1 MYCKACPR
9 SCNIDRENKRGFCK
23 SPIYPVICRAALHFW
38 EEPCISGKNGSGTIF
53 FKGCSL
59 RCAFCQNYEISR
71 DGEGKICSPE
81 RLAEIMRELVLQGA
95 HNINLVNPTHFTYAI
110 KETLKIYKPPVPVVY
125 NSGGYDS
132 VSSLKS
138 LEGLIDVYLPDYK
151 YADEKLSS
159 ELSGARDYPAAANE
173 AIREMIRQTG
183 NIQINK
189 ETGMI
194 QKGVIVRHLVLP
206 GHVKN
211 SKAVIKYLL
220 ETYKDQIL
228 ISIMNQYTPMP
239 QVAEDPLLSRKVTKR
254 EYEKVI
260 DYALELGMEDGF
272 IQEGEAAKESF
283 IPEFNLEGIGI

>member
-9 SCNIDRENKRGFCK
+9 SCNTDRENKRGFCK
-23 SPIYPVICRAALHFW
+23 SPLYPVICRAALHFW

-173 AIREMIRQTG
+173 AIKEMIRQTG
-183 NIQINK
+183 
-189 ETGMI
+189 EAVFDEDGMMKRGTLI
-194 QKGVIVRHLVLP
+194 RHLILP
-206 GHVKN
+206 GHVMN
-211 SKAVIKYLL
+211 TLAVLRKIAEL
-220 ETYKDQIL
+220 ENPIV
-228 ISIMNQYTPMP
+228 SIMAQYTPVTKVEGHP
-239 QVAEDPLLSRKVTKR
+239 ELSRKITSAELLRVKK
-254 EYEKVI
+254 YVEKLNLNG
-260 DYALELGMEDGF
+260 Y
-272 IQEGEAAKESF
+272 IQERESADEGY
-283 IPEFNLEGIGI
+283 IPKFNVKGM

>member
-183 NIQINK
+183 
-189 ETGMI
+189 EAVFDEDGMMKRGTLI
-194 QKGVIVRHLVLP
+194 RHLLLP
-206 GHVKN
+206 GHVMN
-211 SKAVIKYLL
+211 TLAVLRKIAEL
-220 ETYKDQIL
+220 ENPIV
-228 ISIMNQYTPMP
+228 SIMAQYTPVTKVEGHP
-239 QVAEDPLLSRKVTKR
+239 ELSRKITSAELLRVKKYVEKLNLNGYIQQR
-254 EYEKVI
+254 ESADEGYIPKFNVK
-260 DYALELGMEDGF
+260 GM
-272 IQEGEAAKESF
+272 
-283 IPEFNLEGIGI
+283 

>member
-23 SPIYPVICRAALHFW
+23 SPLYPVICRAALHFW

-173 AIREMIRQTG
+173 AIKEMIRQTG
-183 NIQINK
+183 
-189 ETGMI
+189 EAVFDEDGMMKRGTLI
-194 QKGVIVRHLVLP
+194 RHLILP
-206 GHVKN
+206 GHVMN
-211 SKAVIKYLL
+211 TLAVLRKIAEL
-220 ETYKDQIL
+220 ENPIV
-228 ISIMNQYTPMP
+228 SIMAQYTPVTKVEGHP
-239 QVAEDPLLSRKVTKR
+239 ELSRKITSAELLRVKK
-254 EYEKVI
+254 YVEKLNLNG
-260 DYALELGMEDGF
+260 Y
-272 IQEGEAAKESF
+272 IQERESADEGY
-283 IPEFNLEGIGI
+283 IPKFNVKGM

>member
-183 NIQINK
+183 
-189 ETGMI
+189 EAVFDEDGMMKRGTLI
-194 QKGVIVRHLVLP
+194 RHLILP
-206 GHVKN
+206 GHVMN
-211 SKAVIKYLL
+211 TLAVLRKIAEL
-220 ETYKDQIL
+220 ENPIV
-228 ISIMNQYTPMP
+228 SIMAQYTPVTKVEGHP
-239 QVAEDPLLSRKVTKR
+239 ELSRKITSAELLRVKKYVEKLNLNGYIQQR
-254 EYEKVI
+254 ESADEGYIPKFNVK
-260 DYALELGMEDGF
+260 GM
-272 IQEGEAAKESF
+272 
-283 IPEFNLEGIGI
+283 

>member
-183 NIQINK
+183 
-189 ETGMI
+189 EAVFDEDGMMKRGTLI
-194 QKGVIVRHLVLP
+194 RHLILP
-206 GHVKN
+206 GHVMN
-211 SKAVIKYLL
+211 TLAVLRKIAEL
-220 ETYKDQIL
+220 ENPIV
-228 ISIMNQYTPMP
+228 SIMAQYTPVTKVEGHP
-239 QVAEDPLLSRKVTKR
+239 ELSRKITSAELLRVKKYVEKLNLNGYIQQR
-254 EYEKVI
+254 ESADESYIPKFNVK
-260 DYALELGMEDGF
+260 GM
-272 IQEGEAAKESF
+272 
-283 IPEFNLEGIGI
+283 

>member
-23 SPIYPVICRAALHFW
+23 SPLYPVICRAALHFW

-132 VSSLKS
+132 VFSLKS

-173 AIREMIRQTG
+173 AIKEMIRQTG
-183 NIQINK
+183 
-189 ETGMI
+189 EAVFDEDGMMKRGTLI
-194 QKGVIVRHLVLP
+194 RHLILP
-206 GHVKN
+206 GHVMN
-211 SKAVIKYLL
+211 TLAVLRKIAEL
-220 ETYKDQIL
+220 ENPVV
-228 ISIMNQYTPMP
+228 SIMAQYTPVTKVEGHP
-239 QVAEDPLLSRKVTKR
+239 ELSRKITSAELLRVKK
-254 EYEKVI
+254 YVEKLNLNG
-260 DYALELGMEDGF
+260 Y
-272 IQEGEAAKESF
+272 IQERESADEGY
-283 IPEFNLEGIGI
+283 IPKFNVKGM

>member
-183 NIQINK
+183 
-189 ETGMI
+189 EAVFDEDGMMKRGTLI
-194 QKGVIVRHLVLP
+194 RHLILP
-206 GHVKN
+206 GHVMN
-211 SKAVIKYLL
+211 TLAVLRKIAEL
-220 ETYKDQIL
+220 ENPIV
-228 ISIMNQYTPMP
+228 SIMAQYTPVTKVEGHP
-239 QVAEDPLLSRKVTKR
+239 ELSRKITSAELLRVKK
-254 EYEKVI
+254 YVEKLNLSG
-260 DYALELGMEDGF
+260 Y
-272 IQEGEAAKESF
+272 IQERESADEGY
-283 IPEFNLEGIGI
+283 IPKFNVKGM

>member
-159 ELSGARDYPAAANE
+159 ELSEARDYPAAANE

-183 NIQINK
+183 
-189 ETGMI
+189 EAVFDEDGMMKRGTLI
-194 QKGVIVRHLVLP
+194 RHLILP
-206 GHVKN
+206 GHVMN
-211 SKAVIKYLL
+211 TLAVLRKIAEL
-220 ETYKDQIL
+220 ENPIV
-228 ISIMNQYTPMP
+228 SIMAQYTPVTKVEGHP
-239 QVAEDPLLSRKVTKR
+239 ELSRKITSAELLRVKKYVEKLNLNGYIQQR
-254 EYEKVI
+254 ESA
-260 DYALELGMEDGF
+260 D
-272 IQEGEAAKESF
+272 ESY
-283 IPEFNLEGIGI
+283 IPEFNVKGM

>member
-81 RLAEIMRELVLQGA
+81 RLAEIMRELVLKGA

-151 YADEKLSS
+151 CADEKLSS

-173 AIREMIRQTG
+173 AIKEMIRQTG
-183 NIQINK
+183 
-189 ETGMI
+189 EAVFDEDGMMKRGTLI
-194 QKGVIVRHLVLP
+194 RHLILP
-206 GHVKN
+206 GHVMN
-211 SKAVIKYLL
+211 TLAVLRKIAEL
-220 ETYKDQIL
+220 ENPIV
-228 ISIMNQYTPMP
+228 SIMAQYTPVTKVEGHP
-239 QVAEDPLLSRKVTKR
+239 ELSRKITSAELLRVKKYVEKLNLNGYIQQR
-254 EYEKVI
+254 ESADEGYIPKFNVK
-260 DYALELGMEDGF
+260 GM
-272 IQEGEAAKESF
+272 
-283 IPEFNLEGIGI
+283 